1 MGRTN
6 RETIWR
12 KRLVLAGITVRPE
25 GPQYNVWSKP
35 TPIGLPQ
42 LAGKSKLGV
51 DAQSPLVWPFKIL
64 KF

>member
-1 MGRTN
+1 M
-6 RETIWR
+6 
-12 KRLVLAGITVRPE
+12 VPSGITVRPE

-42 LAGKSKLGV
+42 LAGKIKLGV